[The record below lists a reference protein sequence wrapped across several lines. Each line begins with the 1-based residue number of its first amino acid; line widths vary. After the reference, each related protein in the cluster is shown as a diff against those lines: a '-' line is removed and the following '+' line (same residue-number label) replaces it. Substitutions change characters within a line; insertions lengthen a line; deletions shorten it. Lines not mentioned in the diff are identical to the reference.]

1 MVINKKISITNR
13 TVMSNKNNKYIVIH
27 YVGAV
32 STAKANAS
40 YFYSTYRGASAHYFV
55 DDTSI
60 WQAVLD
66 KNAAWQCGG
75 GSQGSGGKKF
85 FGKCKNS
92 NSIGI
97 EMCCK
102 KKSGKLYITDKTIE
116 NTAVLV
122 KKLMKKYN
130 IPASNV
136 IRHYDVTGKNCPA
149 PYISEK
155 KWVALHKKLTD
166 STVKETDQVNASTTT
181 TTATQSQKLTAPTVT
196 LQKGDIGAQVKRLQN
211 CLNKIMNLD
220 LKVDGSFGSATLDAV
235 KRFQKKYALTVDG
248 SVGPKTRAKIKSLI

>member
-13 TVMSNKNNKYIVIH
+13 TIMSNKSNKYIVIH

-55 DDTSI
+55 DDTSV

-149 PYISEK
+149 PYIDEK
-155 KWVALHKKLTD
+155 KWTVLHKELTG
-166 STVKETDQVNASTTT
+166 SVTKSTTT
-181 TTATQSQKLTAPTVT
+181 TSAQSEKLTAPSVT
-196 LQKGDIGAQVKRLQN
+196 LQKGATGTQVKYLQK
-211 CLNKIMNLD
+211 CLNKIINLD
-220 LKVDGSFGSATLDAV
+220 LKIDGSFGPATLDAV
-235 KRFQKKYALTVDG
+235 KKFQKKYSLAVDG